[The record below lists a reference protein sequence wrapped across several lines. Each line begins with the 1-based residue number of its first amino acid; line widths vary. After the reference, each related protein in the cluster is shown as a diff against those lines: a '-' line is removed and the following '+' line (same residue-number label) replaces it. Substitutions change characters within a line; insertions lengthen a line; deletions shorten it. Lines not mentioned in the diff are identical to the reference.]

1 MKNIDWA
8 ALLHHALTVIGL
20 IMMPLLWLAMNCYG
34 GERTSIVTIF
44 KAWNETRR
52 SGEPWGWF
60 DRCYKP

>member
-20 IMMPLLWLAMNCYG
+20 IMMPALWLAMNFY

-44 KAWNETRR
+44 KTWNETRQ